1 MPMSSRLLRPRAA
14 VSAGFDPRSLGASMW
29 YDPSDTAQVTLNGTN
44 VSELRDK
51 GLLGLHLSNSTAS
64 TQIPY
69 TIAGANSRN
78 LLTTTASNQ
87 FLRYPGNGSNSVAS
101 YTVTSQSLFLVFS
114 VNPTQG
120 TNARLFAQSV
130 VGASNDFSGTNYF
143 NGPFC
148 NGATA
153 ISVFANGTVQA
164 SISNP
169 SSQLF
174 VYSLVHTGSSFSHR
188 VNRGTAG
195 NGTSTLN
202 TSFGVFG
209 LPSSGSA
216 IGLQGNYAEAIVFNN
231 QALSES
237 ARTTVERYLAAKWG
251 VTIAA

>member
-1 MPMSSRLLRPRAA
+1 MPMSPRLLRPRA
-14 VSAGFDPRSLGASMW
+14 SGGGFDPRSLGASMW
-29 YDPSDTAQVTLNGTN
+29 YDPSDTAQVTLNGNN

-78 LLTTTASNQ
+78 VLTTTASNQ

-101 YTVTSQSLFLVFS
+101 YTVTSQSLFLVVS
-114 VNPTQG
+114 VNSTQG

-130 VGASNDFSGTNYF
+130 VGANSDFTGTNYF
-143 NGPFC
+143 NGPYC
-148 NGATA
+148 NGPTQLA
-153 ISVFANGTVQA
+153 VFANGSVQA
-164 SISNP
+164 LISNP
-169 SSQLF
+169 NNQLF

-202 TSFGVFG
+202 TSFAVIGI
-209 LPSSGSA
+209 PASGSVV
-216 IGLQGNYAEAIVFNN
+216 GLQGNYAEAIVFNN

-251 VTIAA
+251 VTVAA